1 MQDLKQMQEQAG
13 NGESLVNEEGV
24 HIDDLTPRQ
33 RRALLARNGLV
44 RIDEL
49 VEASGFGRQLQE
61 ELEAVSD
68 FLVTF

>member
-1 MQDLKQMQEQAG
+1 MHDLKQMQEQAG
-13 NGESLVNEEGV
+13 NGENLVNEEGV

-61 ELEAVSD
+61 ELEAVRN
-68 FLVTF
+68 FLETF